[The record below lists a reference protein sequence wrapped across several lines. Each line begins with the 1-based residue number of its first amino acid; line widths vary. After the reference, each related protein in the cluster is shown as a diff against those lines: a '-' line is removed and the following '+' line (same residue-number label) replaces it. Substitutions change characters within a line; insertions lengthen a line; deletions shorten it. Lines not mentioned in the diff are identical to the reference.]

1 MTFGAPG
8 KGGSRVHDIKDVEAI
23 LDIFRSHGHTEVRP
37 IDRLTNL
44 SWFATQ
50 WMPCLFQID
59 TSRVY
64 SEGTCEEYLGKID
77 LASKGLKLETK
88 IYPIGVITYVF
99 RFTRFVWLIF
109 TQKAQYKPNDPIVH
123 NAQVCNKHPYTNIA
137 HSNWLLWLLGPSKT
151 SPTFIGRS

>member
-50 WMPCLFQID
+50 
-59 TSRVY
+59 
-64 SEGTCEEYLGKID
+64 
-77 LASKGLKLETK
+77 
-88 IYPIGVITYVF
+88 
-99 RFTRFVWLIF
+99 
-109 TQKAQYKPNDPIVH
+109 
-123 NAQVCNKHPYTNIA
+123 
-137 HSNWLLWLLGPSKT
+137 
-151 SPTFIGRS
+151 